1 MKKLNWVDFYLLNVN
16 KSLVSQLK
24 PVTSTDTF
32 QGLTKNFHPEGLYST
47 DIFGLT
53 GSEARDSTFSYIDIK
68 LDIISPTVC
77 LAMFQLKQLYE
88 EICSGKRFATWN
100 EKEKDFEPALP
111 SEKGADTGFNFFLSH
126 YTELDPSRND
136 SLRRDESVDFF
147 NKFRP
152 VSLSRYVL
160 VLPAGLRDLVVRP
173 DGRDQEDDIGGLYRR
188 LVSLSR
194 AIPDRNART
203 ELTDPVRW
211 KLQQTFNEI
220 WMYFFNIQDG
230 KGGFARR
237 KVTSRK
243 LLNGTRNVLSSFS
256 TGSKVMGREDAVRP
270 TDTRIGLYQTLKA
283 LLPVA
288 QYNIRERYLSNIR
301 AGDGNLYGVNTKTLK
316 REFLEV
322 PGRVYDLYATD
333 DGIELLINRME
344 ARELRHQPMM
354 IDKDHYVALI
364 YQDKKH
370 FKVFYDIEELPEGF
384 SRKLV
389 RGISLAELL
398 YLSGYDLWNDYFSFI
413 TRYPVTGRGSTYSS
427 TIRLETTTS
436 SLYLKELEDDWVT
449 VKAKGAT
456 SFPDRN
462 VPTFVESMA
471 PHPSRLGGLGGDYDG
486 DTGSANSPMSQ
497 EALEENR
504 KWVNSKNYWFA
515 TDGSFKVQPV
525 NNVIKRATQALL
537 K

>member
-1 MKKLNWVDFYLLNVN
+1 MRKLNWVDFYLLNVN

-24 PVTSTDTF
+24 PVTTTDTF

-47 DIFGLT
+47 EIFGLT
-53 GSEARDSTFSYIDIK
+53 GSEARDSTFAYVDIK

-77 LAMFQLKQLYE
+77 MALFQLKQLYE
-88 EICSGKRFATWN
+88 EICSGKRFAIWN

-111 SEKGADTGFNFFLSH
+111 SDKGADTGFNFFLR
-126 YTELDPSRND
+126 YYEQLTPGRND
-136 SLRRDESVDFF
+136 SMRRDETVDFF

-160 VLPAGLRDLVVRP
+160 ILPAGLRDLVIRQ
-173 DGRDQEDDIGGLYRR
+173 DGRDQEEEIGGLYRR
-188 LVSLSR
+188 LISLSR
-194 AIPDRNART
+194 AIPDRNTRT

-211 KLQQTFNEI
+211 KLQQTFNDI

-243 LLNGTRNVLSSFS
+243 LMNGTRNVLSSFS
-256 TGSKVMGREDAVRP
+256 TGSKVMGREDAIRP

-288 QYNIRERYLSNIR
+288 QYHIRERYLSNIR

-322 PGRVYDLYATD
+322 SGRVYDLFTTD
-333 DGIELLINRME
+333 DGIETLINRME
-344 ARELRHQPMM
+344 ARELRHKPLM
-354 IDKDHYVALI
+354 IDSTHYVALI
-364 YQDKKH
+364 YQDKRS
-370 FKVFYDIEELPEGF
+370 FKVFYDIEDLP
-384 SRKLV
+384 SNKDRKLV
-389 RGISLAELL
+389 RGLSLAELL
-398 YLSGYDLWNDYFSFI
+398 YLSGYDVWNDYFSFI

-436 SLYLKELEDDWVT
+436 SLYLHELEDDWT
-449 VKAKGAT
+449 TLKEKGAI

-462 VPTFVESMA
+462 VKTFVESMA
-471 PHPSRLGGLGGDYDG
+471 PHPSRLGGLSGDYDG
-486 DTGSANSPMSQ
+486 DTGSANSPMST
-497 EALEENR
+497 EAIEENR

-515 TDGSFKVQPV
+515 TDGSFKIDPV
-525 NNVIKRATQALL
+525 NNVIKRATAALL